1 MEGEATRKCADRAR
15 ARSGGLDEVHATGP
29 RAARLASVRAP
40 AAEPAGGLREL
51 TAKVDGPPDRL
62 AHRADHPL
70 PAAGPALRAA
80 VDLVGQLD
88 ASPAGT
94 FQAVEHVTVTSG

>member
-1 MEGEATRKCADRAR
+1 M
-15 ARSGGLDEVHATGP
+15 TGTP
-29 RAARLASVRAP
+29 GPAGLASVRAP
-40 AAEPAGGLREL
+40 AAEPAGGLRQL
-51 TAKVDGPPDRL
+51 SAQVDRPPDRL

-70 PAAGPALRAA
+70 RAPRPALRAA

-94 FQAVEHVTVTSG
+94 FQALEHVTITGGQGRDTASVRTEPQWRL